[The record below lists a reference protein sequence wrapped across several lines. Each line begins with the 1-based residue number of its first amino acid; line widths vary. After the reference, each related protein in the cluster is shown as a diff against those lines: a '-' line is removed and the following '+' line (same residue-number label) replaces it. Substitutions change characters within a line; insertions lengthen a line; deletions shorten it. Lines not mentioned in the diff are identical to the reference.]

1 MLGLAPRLPITIT
14 LLTAMT
20 TNLLVRLRPLP
31 VHRAG
36 RVCFAFITAKIFRAA
51 LSQKLEGRAQISGTR
66 ERSGRQAVPEQ
77 RGPKGWRGVL
87 AQQTPPNRGHAFGF
101 ENDCCDWLSLGS
113 ASPRALRFG
122 PGARMIGRAGTEMRR
137 MRRCRDQSNPTS
149 IT

>member
-87 AQQTPPNRGHAFGF
+87 VWCP
-101 ENDCCDWLSLGS
+101 
-113 ASPRALRFG
+113 LRMLLL
-122 PGARMIGRAGTEMRR
+122 AHSKRGTEHFFPSPLPQPAARR
-137 MRRCRDQSNPTS
+137 NTLARRRP
-149 IT
+149 